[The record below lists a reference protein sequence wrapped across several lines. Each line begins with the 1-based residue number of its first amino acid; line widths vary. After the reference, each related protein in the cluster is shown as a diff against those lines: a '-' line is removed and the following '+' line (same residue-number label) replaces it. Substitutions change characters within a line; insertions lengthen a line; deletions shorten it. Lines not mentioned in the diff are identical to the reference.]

1 MSNISGTYASF
12 LKIWDRRALKDLVLQ
27 PIKVIPSQ
35 QNNKAFKSDSNSLI
49 KNLTSDILY
58 LDPPYNNRQYASNY
72 FLLELIAE
80 GWFDNP
86 PKIYGYT
93 GMRPYEEQKSRYS
106 YKGFAQDSLN
116 ELVLNADTKY
126 LILSYSN
133 EGIIQH
139 KEIIEILSQFGKL
152 NIMEQVHKRY
162 KSINQSKNSPTKIL
176 EKLYVVKKEK
186 KRANNLNGKE
196 WLKNSFSI
204 WKNLGKNEDE
214 RKLRHPA
221 IFTASLVKKL
231 IDCFVNQKEYS
242 YLLDPFAGTGTT
254 LVAGLEKNM
263 KVIGFDINQDFKKIS
278 DSRTQKRILEATPIV
293 SASDSYNYFIEDS
306 RNLSKKLS
314 SNSIDLCITSP
325 PYWDILNR
333 KRTADNKNNK
343 NYTNLRKDLGNI
355 EVYEDFLDS
364 LSIVFTEIYKVLKP
378 NHYFIVNVM
387 DLRKKSQFFP
397 LHIDCINL
405 SQKIGFNLEDI
416 IIWDRQPEYNN
427 MRPLGYPYKFIINK
441 VHEYLIVLNKRIPK

>member
-1 MSNISGTYASF
+1 
-12 LKIWDRRALKDLVLQ
+12 
-27 PIKVIPSQ
+27 
-35 QNNKAFKSDSNSLI
+35 
-49 KNLTSDILY
+49 
-58 LDPPYNNRQYASNY
+58 
-72 FLLELIAE
+72 
-80 GWFDNP
+80 
-86 PKIYGYT
+86 
-93 GMRPYEEQKSRYS
+93 
-106 YKGFAQDSLN
+106 
-116 ELVLNADTKY
+116 
-126 LILSYSN
+126 
-133 EGIIQH
+133 
-139 KEIIEILSQFGKL
+139 
-152 NIMEQVHKRY
+152 
-162 KSINQSKNSPTKIL
+162 
-176 EKLYVVKKEK
+176 
-186 KRANNLNGKE
+186 
-196 WLKNSFSI
+196 
-204 WKNLGKNEDE
+204 
-214 RKLRHPA
+214 
-221 IFTASLVKKL
+221 
-231 IDCFVNQKEYS
+231 
-242 YLLDPFAGTGTT
+242 
-254 LVAGLEKNM
+254 M